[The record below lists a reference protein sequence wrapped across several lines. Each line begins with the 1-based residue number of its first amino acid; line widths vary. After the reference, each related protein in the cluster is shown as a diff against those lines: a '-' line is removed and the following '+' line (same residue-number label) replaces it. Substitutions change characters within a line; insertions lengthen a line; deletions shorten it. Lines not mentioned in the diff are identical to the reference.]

1 MAERHLGGIAG
12 AGEDELAAMTGGGA
26 FHGAQAYHRA
36 ASKQDARS
44 PLIAASFIDPQA
56 APCLSALAPPP
67 ALLRLDVAAGHR
79 FQKPRHYEPR
89 KSLQPLSHQD
99 LQHHISR
106 GTMDRH
112 RSEPQQFARVAR
124 ADLRALDR
132 KRVG

>member
-1 MAERHLGGIAG
+1 
-12 AGEDELAAMTGGGA
+12 MTGGGA

-67 ALLRLDVAAGHR
+67 ALLRLDVEAGHR

-99 LQHHISR
+99 LQH
-106 GTMDRH
+106 
-112 RSEPQQFARVAR
+112 RSEEHTSELQSLMRISYAVFCLKKKKTPQTHTP
-124 ADLRALDR
+124 L
-132 KRVG
+132 